1 MATTEA
7 AASPG
12 LVLPPLTEEDTARS
26 RDRSRVHHARR
37 HRKRWHLL
45 WLLVGPGILA
55 MLGENDGP
63 SMIAYAAD
71 GAQYGLG
78 FFVPFIPVLFAMAFV
93 CQEMC
98 MRVGAVT
105 HRGYGELVLQ
115 RYGRVWGWFGAGD
128 LTLTNLV
135 TLVAEFVSIRV
146 GLAYFHLGS
155 GVAVA
160 LGLALVVFTLS
171 GGRYWR
177 WERIV
182 LGLALFNGLF
192 LVAAILVKPHVGAIA
207 SSFDFSPFPGGSFNT
222 LLLLLASTIGA
233 TVTPWMI
240 FFQQSASADKGMT
253 PRDVKHGR
261 YDTAVGAVLAA
272 IFGVGALIA
281 GAALLTHDGS
291 GIQGFAGAGFPEA
304 LEHVAG
310 SAVGTVFALGLIEAG
325 AVAILTISASTA
337 YAAGECVGVSHSFNS
352 SPRNA
357 AVFYAANIGVALLA
371 AVGHPDPGRAA
382 ALDRAQRQR
391 ARDRAAPRQPGLHGH
406 ARQRQG
412 ADGPVGEQ
420 ALDQRDRDH
429 GHRVRRT
436 LRSRLRHRLLP
447 ADDPSHR
454 LMKTRDAHHR
464 TTHTRAPRIREQDLQ
479 PQERFEDELIMHLE
493 RDQFVAETSRPVPR
507 AAAQRT
513 RHSRTVGA
521 ARLRR
526 PRQPDGHLHLHRPAA
541 LDHAG
546 QDRCD

>member
-1 MATTEA
+1 LSTPEVT
-7 AASPG
+7 ASPLLG
-12 LVLPPLTEEDTARS
+12 QPLLTDEDRARS
-26 RDRSRVHHARR
+26 YDRSRVQHARR
-37 HRKRWHLL
+37 QRRRWRLM

-63 SMIAYAAD
+63 SMIAYASD

-78 FFVPFIPVLFAMAFV
+78 FFVPFIPILFAMAYV

-146 GLAYFHLGS
+146 GLAYFHLGA

-160 LGLALVVFTLS
+160 LGLVLVVFTLS

-192 LVAAILVKPHVGAIA
+192 LAAAILVKPHVGALVSA
-207 SSFDFSPFPGGSFNT
+207 FDFTPFPGGGFNT

-253 PRDVKHGR
+253 PTDVRHGR
-261 YDTAVGAVLAA
+261 YDTAAGAVLAA
-272 IFGVGALIA
+272 VFGIGALVA
-281 GAALLTHDGS
+281 GAALLAHDGS
-291 GIQGFAGAGFPEA
+291 GIQGFAGAGFPAA
-304 LEHVAG
+304 LKHVAG
-310 SAVGTVFALGLIEAG
+310 NAAGAVFALGLIEAG
-325 AVAILTISASTA
+325 GVAILTISASTA

-371 AVGHPDPGRAA
+371 AVVILIPGAPLLSI
-382 ALDRAQRQR
+382 ALNANVL
-391 ARDRAAPRQPGLHGH
+391 AT
-406 ARQRQG
+406 
-412 ADGPVGEQ
+412 V
-420 ALDQRDRDH
+420 
-429 GHRVRRT
+429 
-436 LRSRLRHRLLP
+436 LLP
-447 ADDPSHR
+447 VSLV
-454 LMKTRDAHHR
+454 LMVMLANDKGLMGSWVNKRSTNVIGIAVI
-464 TTHTRAPRIREQDLQ
+464 A
-479 PQERFEDELIMHLE
+479 
-493 RDQFVAETSRPVPR
+493 FVGLC
-507 AAAQRT
+507 
-513 RHSRTVGA
+513 GA
-521 ARLRR
+521 AYGIDSFL
-526 PRQPDGHLHLHRPAA
+526 QTVHLI
-541 LDHAG
+541 G
-546 QDRCD
+546 S